1 MTITF
6 LQHTD
11 PSLPYY
17 PTKTWTFLRGAASA
31 VDRDFGF
38 IGHVLF
44 HGVIEYHV
52 LHHHASRIPFYHAHE
67 ASQAIKKVMGTH
79 YKSDVR
85 TPFLWALWKNYNACR
100 YVEEKDVGSEVYF
113 FAEKIE
119 KKRVVG
125 VVGE

>member
-1 MTITF
+1 V
-6 LQHTD
+6 
-11 PSLPYY
+11 LPYY
-17 PTKTWTFLRGAASA
+17 PSKSWTFLRGAASA

-38 IGHVLF
+38 IGRVLF

-67 ASQAIKKVMGTH
+67 ASQAIKRVMGTH

-119 KKRVVG
+119 KKRVH